1 MPGMDALELWKAI
14 PRAPAY
20 EVSTHGQVRRSGL
33 LVAQWGN
40 AKGYRLV
47 NLEVP
52 DLTFPRA
59 VYVHELAL
67 EAFVGRRPPGCQADH
82 VDGDRSNNA
91 ISNLEWVTPAENVR
105 RARSRARQALERV
118 FGQLRLFDRAS

>member
-1 MPGMDALELWKAI
+1 MDALCELWTAI

-20 EVSTHGQVRRSGL
+20 EVSTLGQVRRAGV
-33 LVAQWGN
+33 LVAQWSN

-59 VYVHELAL
+59 VYVHELVL
-67 EAFVGRRPPGCQADH
+67 EAFVGRRPLGHQADH
-82 VDGDRSNNA
+82 SNGDRGDNSLV
-91 ISNLEWVTPAENVR
+91 NLSWVTPAENVR
-105 RARSRARQALERV
+105 RARARQHATLERV

>member
-1 MPGMDALELWKAI
+1 MDALELWTAI

-20 EVSTHGQVRRSGL
+20 EVSTCGQVRRAGV
-33 LVAQWGN
+33 LVAQWAN

-59 VYVHELAL
+59 VYVHELVL
-67 EAFVGRRPPGCQADH
+67 EAFRGRRPPGHQADH
-82 VDGDRSNNA
+82 SNGDRGDNTLP
-91 ISNLEWVTPAENVR
+91 NLEWVTPAENVR
-105 RARSRARQALERV
+105 RARARQHAAREAL
-118 FGQLRLFDRAS
+118 GQLRLFERAA